1 MAENIDRE
9 RTEALAQDLV
19 RTVFAT
25 PLETRE
31 DVFIVLDA
39 IAWVA
44 ATVLAGTALRPGL
57 RSDGAAMEFFSRALR
72 DSLQKIRGMTK

>member
-1 MAENIDRE
+1 MTDRE

-31 DVFIVLDA
+31 DVFVVLGA

-44 ATVLAGTALRPGL
+44 ATVLAGTEGD
-57 RSDGAAMEFFSRALR
+57 DGAAMEFFSRALR
-72 DSLQKIRGMTK
+72 DSLQKISGYG